1 MQTSSSSFADRVL
14 GALKLDPATYEDVEH
29 DENATG
35 QAVAVVAAATIL
47 SGASGYGNG
56 VNGVIGG
63 VIMALLGW
71 IVFTLVAYFVG
82 TTILKS
88 PQTSATFGQVLRALG
103 FAYAPSLLYIL
114 GIIPVIGFIIS
125 IVVLFWSFAASI
137 IALRQSLEVSTGRAV
152 AIAVVSVIAIGIVG
166 AILVSA
172 LGLVIPGMPP
182 MPQPAA

>member
-1 MQTSSSSFADRVL
+1 MQASSSSFADRVL

-29 DENATG
+29 DESATG
-35 QAVAVVAAATIL
+35 QAVAVVAAVTAL
-47 SGASGYGNG
+47 SAIAGYSNG
-56 VNGVIGG
+56 TNGVIGN
-63 VIMALLGW
+63 VILALLGW
-71 IVFTLVAYFVG
+71 VVFSFVAYFVG

-114 GIIPVIGFIIS
+114 AVIPVVGFIIAL
-125 IVVLFWSFAASI
+125 VVLFWSFAASI

-152 AIAVVSVIAIGIVG
+152 AIAVVSAIAIGIVLG
-166 AILVSA
+166 ILVAA

-182 MPQPAA
+182 APQPAA